1 MIRRSLFDTVKKCI
15 GFLSLSFLP
24 HIGIRGKLQQESD
37 PVEVPRSMKIMP
49 PFHSPFCK
57 GGSRGILLSRTN
69 PPSPPLSKGGNSGCS
84 RDNGSNGASP
94 FLVIILVVVGFTGWA
109 FLLSSITASH
119 VYAQGHAGH
128 TAQPPAAE
136 KQKDAKPQALQPAPQ
151 ADVAEE
157 APQVEISSEQQQLI
171 GVKTVM
177 ASLKPLQKVIRTV
190 GRIEADERKLATIN
204 TKIEGWIEKL
214 HVNYTGR
221 YVKKGEPLAE
231 IYSPELLATQQEF
244 ISTLKWAGKQ
254 TGTAQVTGNE
264 PVSEL
269 QKMLA
274 KDAGAALDAARQ
286 RLRLWDISEKQIKH
300 IEQTGKP
307 VRTLTLYSPVSGF
320 VTQKMAVQGMK
331 VMPGEKLFDIADLAT
346 LWIVADIY
354 EYELSFVKVGQ
365 PARITLSYFPGRQFS
380 SRIDYIYPTI
390 SADTRTAKIRLTL
403 PNPGGQL
410 KPQMF
415 TNVEIRIS
423 LGKRLVIPESAVI
436 DTGTSQIVYVDRGEG
451 AFEPREVE
459 LGIKAD
465 GAVEV
470 LRGIKAGEKVVS
482 SANFLI
488 DSEAQLKGI
497 KPLRRLK

>member
-1 MIRRSLFDTVKKCI
+1 MIRRTGNMNHPLPPPAGDKCNSLVTMIAIMGVA
-15 GFLSLSFLP
+15 GGLFLWSIEPLP
-24 HIGIRGKLQQESD
+24 VL
-37 PVEVPRSMKIMP
+37 
-49 PFHSPFCK
+49 
-57 GGSRGILLSRTN
+57 
-69 PPSPPLSKGGNSGCS
+69 
-84 RDNGSNGASP
+84 
-94 FLVIILVVVGFTGWA
+94 
-109 FLLSSITASH
+109 
-119 VYAQGHAGH
+119 AQGHAGH
-128 TAQPPAAE
+128 SAQPPAAVE
-136 KQKDAKPQALQPAPQ
+136 KQKATKPQAPQPAPQ
-151 ADVAEE
+151 EEATEE
-157 APQVEISSEQQQLI
+157 APQVEISPEQQQLI
-171 GVKTVM
+171 GVKTVKV
-177 ASLKPLQKVIRTV
+177 SLKPLQKVIRTV
-190 GRIEADERKLATIN
+190 GRIEADERRLATIN

-214 HVNYTGR
+214 HVDYTGR

-254 TGTAQVTGNE
+254 TGTAQPPEPAHSGHDHSSQATGNE

-269 QKMLA
+269 QKMLS

-286 RLRLWDISEKQIKH
+286 RLRLWDISEAQIKH

-307 VRTLTLYSPVSGF
+307 VRTLTLYSPVRGF
-320 VTQKMAVQGMK
+320 VTQKMAIQGMK

-354 EYELSFVKVGQ
+354 EYELLFVKVGQ
-365 PARITLSYFPGRQFS
+365 PAIITLSYFPGRKFS
-380 SRIDYIYPTI
+380 SKIDYIYPTI

-436 DTGTSQIVYVDRGEG
+436 DTGTSQVVYVEKGEG
-451 AFEPREVE
+451 AFEPREVM
-459 LGIKAD
+459 LGLRAD

-470 LRGIKAGEKVVS
+470 LRGIKSGEKVVS

-497 KPLRRLK
+497 KPLRQTK